1 MNRFITDDVARRRLF
16 LLGLL
21 IAAGAAQAKEK
32 AMVVPGCAQ
41 QSPQQCVTAA
51 LEAMG
56 GRERLQQVSSV
67 RMQTVGHTLLM
78 EQSYRQAPFITSYE
92 RGHVT
97 LDLVNQ
103 RLFAETTLTWPE
115 STPIN
120 PTPTPRWWSVRMAGS
135 ITPNLA
141 IRPVRLAIWTRPD
154 RRWLWV
160 RRVFC

>member
-1 MNRFITDDVARRRLF
+1 MNRFITEDVARRRLF

-67 RMQTVGHTLLM
+67 RMQTVEPYL
-78 EQSYRQAPFITSYE
+78 
-92 RGHVT
+92 
-97 LDLVNQ
+97 
-103 RLFAETTLTWPE
+103 
-115 STPIN
+115 
-120 PTPTPRWWSVRMAGS
+120 AGGTVVS
-135 ITPNLA
+135 SGA
-141 IRPVRLAIWTRPD
+141 IHHIL
-154 RRWLWV
+154 
-160 RRVFC
+160 